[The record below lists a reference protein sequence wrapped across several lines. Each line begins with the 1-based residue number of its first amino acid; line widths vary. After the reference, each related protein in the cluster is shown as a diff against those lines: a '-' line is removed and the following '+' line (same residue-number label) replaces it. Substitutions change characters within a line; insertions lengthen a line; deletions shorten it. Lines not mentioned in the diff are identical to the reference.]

1 MVEINLF
8 FFFFTGLNVS
18 ELAATMK
25 CAMDTLITSIYDDGI
40 NFLTKPNAV
49 RTVMVF
55 VLALIVAYWLSRFL
69 AQAIVWVAQK
79 IAVRSDSE
87 SNDARVIRL
96 RQVETYLSIA
106 TAIAR
111 ALAVA
116 IVGYITWR
124 LLNPL
129 DATNISGSAAAIGAG
144 AFFIVI
150 AGQTVGIILRDLTA
164 GSIMITEGWF
174 KIGDFIKIEP
184 FWDVAGVVERFTL
197 RSTRI
202 RSLSGE
208 IIWVHNQHI
217 TGVHVTPRGVRTM
230 AVEVFVV
237 DKERGEKAINK
248 LISAIPSGTMM
259 LAKPLKIVARE
270 KWESGVWR
278 ITVVGQTPPGRDW
291 LIQDYFVEA
300 VKALDK
306 GKKRTERLLANA
318 PFARFADPDAERKFN
333 RAVRVARDK

>member
-1 MVEINLF
+1 MEQA
-8 FFFFTGLNVS
+8 FTAFYEDFV
-18 ELAATMK
+18 
-25 CAMDTLITSIYDDGI
+25 
-40 NFLTKPNAV
+40 NFLTRPNAF
-49 RTVMVF
+49 RSIIIF
-55 VLALIVAYWLSRFL
+55 ILAIVIAYWLSRFM
-69 AQAIVWVAQK
+69 AQAIVWFAQK
-79 IAVRSDSE
+79 IAVRSDQE
-87 SNDARVIRL
+87 SSDVRVMRL

-106 TAIAR
+106 VALTR
-111 ALAVA
+111 ALVVAVVA
-116 IVGYITWR
+116 FFTWR
-124 LLNPL
+124 AVSPF
-129 DATNISGSAAAIGAG
+129 ASTNVSSSAAAIGAG
-144 AFFIVI
+144 AFFVVI

-184 FWDVAGVVERFTL
+184 FWDVSGVVERFTL

-237 DKERGEKAINK
+237 DKERGEKAIK
-248 LISAIPSGTMM
+248 ALIKAIPKGKTM
-259 LAKPLKIVARE
+259 LARPLKIVATE
-270 KWESGVWR
+270 KWENGVWR

-333 RAVRVARDK
+333 RAVRVTQDK

>member
-1 MVEINLF
+1 M
-8 FFFFTGLNVS
+8 
-18 ELAATMK
+18 
-25 CAMDTLITSIYDDGI
+25 
-40 NFLTKPNAV
+40 
-49 RTVMVF
+49 
-55 VLALIVAYWLSRFL
+55 

-87 SNDARVIRL
+87 SNDTRVMRL
-96 RQVETYLSIA
+96 RQMETYLSIA
-106 TAIAR
+106 TALVR
-111 ALAVA
+111 AITVA
-116 IVGYITWR
+116 IVGYIAWR
-124 LLNPL
+124 ALNPVNPS
-129 DATNISGSAAAIGAG
+129 TMSGSAAAIGAG
-144 AFFIVI
+144 AFFVVI

-184 FWDVAGVVERFTL
+184 FWDVSGVVERFTL

-208 IIWVHNQHI
+208 IVWVHNQHI
-217 TGVHVTPRGVRTM
+217 TGVHVTPRGVRTL

-237 DKERGEKAINK
+237 DKERGEKAIRQ
-248 LISAIPSGTMM
+248 LIAAIPKGKTM
-259 LAKPLKIVARE
+259 LAKPLKIVATE
-270 KWESGVWR
+270 KWENGVWR
-278 ITVVGQTPPGRDW
+278 ITVVGQTTPGRDW

-333 RAVRVARDK
+333 RAVRVKTDK

>member
-1 MVEINLF
+1 MTMEQLVTSLYDDFIN
-8 FFFFTGLNVS
+8 FFTQ
-18 ELAATMK
+18 
-25 CAMDTLITSIYDDGI
+25 
-40 NFLTKPNAV
+40 PNALRSV
-49 RTVMVF
+49 VIF
-55 VLALIVAYWLSRFL
+55 VLALVIAYWLSRFM

-87 SNDARVIRL
+87 SNDTRVMRL
-96 RQVETYLSIA
+96 RQMETYLSIA
-106 TAIAR
+106 TALVR
-111 ALAVA
+111 AITVA
-116 IVGYITWR
+116 IVGYIAWR
-124 LLNPL
+124 ALNPVNSS
-129 DATNISGSAAAIGAG
+129 TMSGSAAAIGAG
-144 AFFIVI
+144 AFFVVI

-184 FWDVAGVVERFTL
+184 FWDVSGVVERFTL

-208 IIWVHNQHI
+208 IVWVHNQHI
-217 TGVHVTPRGVRTM
+217 TGVHVTPRGVRTL

-237 DKERGEKAINK
+237 DKERGEKAIRQ
-248 LISAIPSGTMM
+248 LIAAIPKGKTM
-259 LAKPLKIVARE
+259 LAKPLKIVATE
-270 KWESGVWR
+270 KWENGVWR
-278 ITVVGQTPPGRDW
+278 ITVVGQTTPGRDW

-333 RAVRVARDK
+333 RAVRVKTDK